1 MKKLLLIST
10 GIMLISAQNLV
21 SGAVFAQ
28 TEASA
33 PAVEAGIV
41 PPPPPHM
48 APPPPPPAMRMIAV
62 DGQSREQFSPDQAIL
77 SMSLVSKDDKLDNAK
92 VHNDALVERLVNISR
107 EFNIPKENL
116 ATSNIYIAPEYRYD
130 QEGKEQVLTG
140 YIVSRQ
146 LRVTMDSLDI
156 HERLLSAIV
165 NAKIDQVNGIEF
177 RLKDPEKHASKLRVK
192 AFENAKAKAQALAD
206 AAGAKLGKAM
216 IISTVSSG
224 DNVIHPPMPLAR
236 GMMAAKAEM
245 SVAPSLPGMIE
256 LSESVNVSFTLE

>member
-10 GIMLISAQNLV
+10 GIMLVTAQNLV
-21 SGAVFAQ
+21 AQAVFAQ
-28 TEASA
+28 EAA
-33 PAVEAGIV
+33 PQPVQEAGMM
-41 PPPPPHM
+41 PPPMPHM
-48 APPPPPPAMRMIAV
+48 PPPPPPPVMRMITV
-62 DGQSREQFSPDQAIL
+62 DGESREQFSPDQAIL
-77 SMSLVSKDDKLDNAK
+77 SMSLVSKDDKLDTAK

-116 ATSNIYIAPEYRYD
+116 ATSNIYISPEYRYD

-177 RLKDPEKHASKLRVK
+177 RLKDPEKHAAKLRVK
-192 AFENAKAKAQALAD
+192 AFENAKAKAQALAE

-216 IISTVSSG
+216 IISTISGG
-224 DNVIHPPMPLAR
+224 DNVVHPPMPMR
-236 GMMAAKAEM
+236 GMAKAAMAEM

-256 LSESVNVSFTLE
+256 LSESVNATFTLE

>member
-10 GIMLISAQNLV
+10 GILLISVQNLV
-21 SGAVFAQ
+21 PNAVFAQ
-28 TEASA
+28 ETA
-33 PAVEAGIV
+33 PQPVQEAGIV
-41 PPPPPHM
+41 PLPAPHM
-48 APPPPPPAMRMIAV
+48 PPPPAPPVMRMIAV
-62 DGQSREQFSPDQAIL
+62 DGESKEQFSPDQAIL
-77 SMSLVSKDDKLDNAK
+77 SMSLVSKDDKLDSAK

-107 EFNIPKENL
+107 EFNIPKDNL
-116 ATSNIYIAPEYRYD
+116 ATSNIYISPEYRYD
-130 QEGKEQVLTG
+130 QQDNQQVLIG

-177 RLKDPEKHASKLRVK
+177 RLKNPEIHAAKLRVK
-192 AFENAKAKAQALAD
+192 AFENAKAKAQALAE
-206 AAGAKLGKAM
+206 AADAKLGKAM
-216 IISTVSSG
+216 IISTVSGG
-224 DNVIHPPMPLAR
+224 DNVIHPPMGMR
-236 GMMAAKAEM
+236 GMAKAAMAEM